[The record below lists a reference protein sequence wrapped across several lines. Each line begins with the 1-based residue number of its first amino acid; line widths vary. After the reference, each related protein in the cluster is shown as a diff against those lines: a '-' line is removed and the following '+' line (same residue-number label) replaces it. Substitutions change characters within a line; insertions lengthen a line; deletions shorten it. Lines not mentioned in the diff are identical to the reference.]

1 MNYISELNQFFQYLQ
16 TSDLSPSARLLWHSL
31 MGVANGTRWK
41 PVFNV
46 PMSTLVN
53 LTGCSPSTIRRARR
67 ELEAAGLIKVTNR
80 SGRQSA
86 LYQLFSVSGNFANQ
100 VVNHNDAQ
108 PERQNEFANQVVNH
122 NDAQPAHIHK
132 QNKTVLNK
140 TRQVTAAVD
149 DQTWKEVLH
158 FFESNI
164 HPVYSMKE
172 RQDLEADVSDY
183 GEIWVK
189 AAIEEAVGAG
199 AFNMNYIE
207 AVLKAWKD
215 KGHMTRRKDRKK
227 DQIQS
232 DEAIRQ
238 ADLIPF

>member
-86 LYQLFSVSGNFANQ
+86 LYQLFSVSGN
-100 VVNHNDAQ
+100 
-108 PERQNEFANQVVNH
+108 FANQVVNH